1 MPNIYKKTISD
12 ASLNS
17 DVMSTGAKLAYAL
30 ATVLNVTDSG
40 TMQTGLSAT
49 QDFIDRVIELGVP
62 ETSPIIRAM
71 KFDLNTTIEKQQQ

>member
-1 MPNIYKKTISD
+1 MPNIYQKTIND
-12 ASLNS
+12 AGLHS

-30 ATVLNVTDSG
+30 ATVMNALDSG
-40 TMQTGLSAT
+40 EMQSSTSAA

-71 KFDLNTTIEKQQQ
+71 KFDLSPTISAQQR